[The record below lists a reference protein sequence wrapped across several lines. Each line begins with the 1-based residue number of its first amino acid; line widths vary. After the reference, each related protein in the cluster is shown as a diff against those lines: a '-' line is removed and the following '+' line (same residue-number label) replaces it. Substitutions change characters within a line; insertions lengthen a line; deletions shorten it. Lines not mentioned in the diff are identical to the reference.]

1 MDDAQEQGFRKDLF
15 ARVAILLEDLP
26 IWRKHGDIATQLHP
40 LRVSRAVVM
49 QRQSLLSIDALALAM
64 AAEITTNITMSLIGE
79 KRQIRE
85 ENQAAMKAYARYFT
99 SATQTLE
106 GLLSG
111 AQASQDAAIARFTV
125 LTPEPARAGGL
136 EAPRGPY
143 VTTGYRDGNCVQIL
157 RYEGSLEIGFTKGG
171 ALSWTRNTK
180 AGWPTTKARCHE
192 GDGNETQNDYP
203 TATEVELSQLSTTY
217 RSAAADIVTFRTMS
231 ENSRKYEDI
240 ATGLAG

>member
-99 SATQTLE
+99 SAADPMSQPVTVTE
-106 GLLSG
+106 T
-111 AQASQDAAIARFTV
+111 ASRYYGTRVRLKLDSPKAV
-125 LTPEPARAGGL
+125 PY
-136 EAPRGPY
+136 RGP
-143 VTTGYRDGNCVQIL
+143 
-157 RYEGSLEIGFTKGG
+157 EIQ
-171 ALSWTRNTK
+171 R
-180 AGWPTTKARCHE
+180 
-192 GDGNETQNDYP
+192 
-203 TATEVELSQLSTTY
+203 
-217 RSAAADIVTFRTMS
+217 
-231 ENSRKYEDI
+231 
-240 ATGLAG
+240 LAGLRRRRAATRAMAMRRKMIIPPQLRWN